1 MIARVLAVAARL
13 LIATF
18 YRRVDVAGRDRVP
31 LHGPLVVVANH
42 QNALVD
48 PLLLL
53 ARLPRALR
61 PIAKAPLF
69 RIPVLG
75 ALLRLI
81 GAIPVHRRHE
91 SDGGP
96 DRNAA
101 AFERVTELLAAGE
114 AVLLFPEGVSQPA
127 PVLMPLRTGAAR
139 LVLGAEHLK
148 AGALGVTVLP
158 VGLVYEDPGTFRTGR
173 ALVLVGEPVAIRDLV
188 GLYASD
194 PEDAVRV
201 LTDRIADAL
210 RALLVEAEDRRTL
223 QLVSAISRLWHVRP
237 EDDPAGQAAWM
248 RGVIAAYRT
257 LQRDAPTRV
266 AQFRQ
271 ELERYEKDRELAGFE
286 EPMPARYRLGMVI
299 RYALREGGS
308 LVLGAPLAL
317 CGVLVHALPY
327 QLTRLALRLIAPDD
341 DMVATVK
348 LAVSIVGFPL
358 CWMLEAWGLGRL
370 AGVWAVVGFVLVLVP
385 SGFFALSWQERL
397 RRFRGQV
404 VGFLAFL
411 FRPDLHRR
419 FRMRRHALRAELD
432 ALARTARVAE
442 ARP

>member
-1 MIARVLAVAARL
+1 MIARAIAVTARL
-13 LIATF
+13 LVATF
-18 YRRVDVAGRDRVP
+18 YRRVDVAGLERVP
-31 LHGPLVVVANH
+31 VRGPLVVVANH

-75 ALLRLI
+75 TLLHLI

-91 SDGGP
+91 SEGGP

-101 AFERVTELLAAGE
+101 AFDRVSELLAAGE
-114 AVLLFPEGVSQPA
+114 AILLFPEGVSQPE

-148 AGALGVTVLP
+148 AGALGVTLLP
-158 VGLVYEDPGTFRTGR
+158 VGLVYEEPGTFRTGR
-173 ALVLVGEPVAIRDLV
+173 ALVLVGEPVPTRDLV
-188 GLYASD
+188 GAYAID
-194 PEDAVRV
+194 PEGTVRG
-201 LTDRIADAL
+201 LTDGIASAL
-210 RALLVEAEDRRTL
+210 RALVVEAEDRRTL
-223 QLVSAISRLWHVRP
+223 QLVTAIARLWHARA
-237 EDDPAGQAAWM
+237 DDDAAEQAAWM
-248 RGVIAAYRT
+248 RGVMVAYRT
-257 LQRDAPTRV
+257 LRRDAPERV
-266 AQFRQ
+266 MRFRQ
-271 ELERYEKDRELAGFE
+271 ELERYEKDRELAGFDE
-286 EPMPARYRLGMVI
+286 RIPARYSAARVA
-299 RYALREGGS
+299 RYTLREGGS
-308 LVLGAPLAL
+308 LLLGAPLAL
-317 CGVLVHALPY
+317 WGVLVHGLPY
-327 QLTRLALRLIAPDD
+327 QLPRLVVRVATPDD

-348 LAVSIVGFPL
+348 LAVAIVAFPV
-358 CWMLEAWGLGRL
+358 CWAMEAWALGRI
-370 AGVWAVVGFVLVLVP
+370 AGAWAVAGFLVALVP
-385 SGFFALSWQERL
+385 SGFFALGWQERL

-419 FRMRRHALRAELD
+419 FHARRRALRAELD
-432 ALARTARVAE
+432 ALARTAGGSA